1 MTTQDIGLF
10 QALSAK
16 MDYLNQRQ
24 TIISRNIAN
33 TDTPGYRPQDLKEF
47 DFSRMLQRE
56 LSGADNN
63 GRVKPVSIETTD
75 DQHMPTA
82 RNTLNDRP
90 RDQRETYEVAPAGN
104 AVIMEEQLI
113 NAGNNAMDYN
123 LMLNVYQK
131 QVNMFRIA
139 MGSGR

>member
-33 TDTPGYRPQDLKEF
+33 TDTPDYKPQDLKKF
-47 DFSRMLQRE
+47 DFSKMLERE
-56 LSGADNN
+56 LSGADKNE
-63 GRVKPVSIETTD
+63 GVKPVTVATTD
-75 DQHMPTA
+75 DQHMPNA
-82 RNTLNDRP
+82 NNTLNDRP

-131 QVNMFRIA
+131 QVNLFRIA